1 MNEILEISEY
11 DQGNTMIIDALK
23 QTSEII
29 TVLTKKIELL
39 EEDNTTLLNNFDVLY
54 DEINKLK
61 GDDSEWNKNIK
72 KIQRNNNST
81 NVETNNN
88 ISKAEKIEKIFN
100 YLNEE
105 KKKISS
111 KQNTLSR
118 EPEKDNSN
126 KSLDIDTD
134 KKNKILK
141 EIFNYKKKNNSNDKE
156 EEEKS
161 KDNIT
166 IEDEDLKKSQNVVRK
181 KRNPLFSRF

>member
-54 DEINKLK
+54 EEMNKIK
-61 GDDSEWNKNIK
+61 GNETEWNKNIK
-72 KIQRNNNST
+72 KIQRNNQN
-81 NVETNNN
+81 NEVNNN

-105 KKKISS
+105 KKKLSNQNVS
-111 KQNTLSR
+111 KELDK
-118 EPEKDNSN
+118 EPSN
-126 KSLDIDTD
+126 MTIDIDT
-134 KKNKILK
+134 
-141 EIFNYKKKNNSNDKE
+141 EKKK
-156 EEEKS
+156 
-161 KDNIT
+161 
-166 IEDEDLKKSQNVVRK
+166 
-181 KRNPLFSRF
+181 

>member
-1 MNEILEISEY
+1 MNEIFEISEY

-54 DEINKLK
+54 EEMNKIK
-61 GDDSEWNKNIK
+61 GNETEWNKNIK
-72 KIQRNNNST
+72 KIQRNNQN
-81 NVETNNN
+81 NEVNNN

-105 KKKISS
+105 KKKLSNQNVS
-111 KQNTLSR
+111 KELDK
-118 EPEKDNSN
+118 EPSN
-126 KSLDIDTD
+126 MTIDIDTE

-141 EIFNYKKKNNSNDKE
+141 EIFNYKKKNE
-156 EEEKS
+156 EQNLDNEEKQ

-166 IEDEDLKKSQNVVRK
+166 IEEEDYKKSQNIIRK
-181 KRNPLFSRF
+181 KRNALFSRF